1 MATRIGIDPGYK
13 WDDNMPMSQG
23 IQIGNTLYTAGQVAL
38 DPDGNVVGEGDMRA
52 QTRQVMENLK
62 KILESAG
69 FSFDDVVKVGVYVT
83 DINRIRE
90 VQEVRGEYFSDP
102 PPASTGLEISAL
114 AFPGLLV
121 EIEAIAVKG

>member
-1 MATRIGIDPGYK
+1 MSTRIKIDPGYK

-23 IQIGNTLYTAGQVAL
+23 IQIGNTLYTAGQVSL
-38 DPDGNVVGEGDMRA
+38 DSDGNVVGEGDMRA

-83 DINRIRE
+83 DISRIRE
-90 VQEVRGEYFSDP
+90 VQEVRAEYFTDP
-102 PPASTGLEISAL
+102 PPASTGLAISAL

-121 EIEAIAVKG
+121 EIEAIAVKN